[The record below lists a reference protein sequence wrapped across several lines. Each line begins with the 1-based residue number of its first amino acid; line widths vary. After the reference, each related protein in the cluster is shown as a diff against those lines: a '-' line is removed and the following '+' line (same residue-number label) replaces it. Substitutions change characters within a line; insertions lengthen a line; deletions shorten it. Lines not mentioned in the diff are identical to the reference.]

1 MLAIFSVLCS
11 IYDLFILYMAVF
23 LKEEEQRDADIQKE
37 CHVTEAE
44 AEVTQLKAKK
54 YQRLRAAIGGQE
66 SQENPLLERP
76 SRRAWPCLH
85 LDFRLLISR
94 AIRLQISIVSI

>member
-1 MLAIFSVLCS
+1 M
-11 IYDLFILYMAVF
+11 
-23 LKEEEQRDADIQKE
+23 
-37 CHVTEAE
+37 TEAE

-66 SQENPLLERP
+66 ESRRNPLLEP
-76 SRRAWPCLH
+76 SERAWPCLH

-94 AIRLQISIVSI
+94 AVRLQISIVSI